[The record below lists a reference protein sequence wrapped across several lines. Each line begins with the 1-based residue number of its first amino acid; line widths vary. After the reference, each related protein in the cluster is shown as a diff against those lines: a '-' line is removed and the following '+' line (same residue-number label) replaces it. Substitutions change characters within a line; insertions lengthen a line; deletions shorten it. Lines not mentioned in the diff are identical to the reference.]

1 MSLLIKLRFRMKS
14 GCSFGNA
21 FHICVNTP
29 TPQEGFSGLIE
40 RGTLGNGA
48 LANYSIPW
56 PLTNLLIILDFA
68 GDYAKSSESL
78 VIFLARTLQ
87 LVIKALFNPSLG
99 DLMERLQ
106 PAGRQTVL

>member
-1 MSLLIKLRFRMKS
+1 MSFLIKLRFRMQS

-56 PLTNLLIILDFA
+56 PLTNLLILLEFV
-68 GDYAKSSESL
+68 GDSTKSSESL
-78 VIFLARTLQ
+78 QFFLRVHSNL
-87 LVIKALFNPSLG
+87 
-99 DLMERLQ
+99 
-106 PAGRQTVL
+106 